1 MYICCDIEYLYIYIF
16 IYISIQCHNIYTTLA
31 IFIYFCRLS
40 AFSTSAFLNFAM
52 CNRYVEIR
60 NRLMTLITAKIELF
74 GETKLDYI
82 GKIDN
87 LENGKIQF
95 PILRRIFK

>member
-1 MYICCDIEYLYIYIF
+1 
-16 IYISIQCHNIYTTLA
+16 
-31 IFIYFCRLS
+31 
-40 AFSTSAFLNFAM
+40 
-52 CNRYVEIR
+52 
-60 NRLMTLITAKIELF
+60 MTLITGKIELF